1 MKKKGCWG
9 KIVCLALSL
18 AVLLVMATSA
28 RTEQKPIVLKFG
40 SWMPE
45 RHETSKQS
53 HWWAEQVTKRT
64 GGRVQI
70 QFFYAGVLGKGKDQ
84 LDNIKY
90 GTFDFGPVLPAY
102 DPAKSPLWTIPYIP
116 WAIMDPWVRMM
127 ALQDVAELPQM
138 KEELAKWDAVFLFP
152 FGMGD
157 VYYLWTTK
165 KPVYK
170 LDDLKGLKIR
180 SVGEMAKSLSLI
192 GASPVSMPMP
202 DVYDALSK
210 GIIEGGCFATA
221 PVMGYKLYEVCKYKS
236 TMTLGMGGPIWVMKK
251 SVFNKL
257 PNDIQKVIKEV
268 SLEMATHMAESEAAF
283 LKKADEVFKKAT
295 VTVIAFPKTEQAEYE
310 KIGVMPVIEK
320 WVKDK
325 EDKGLQG
332 TKVWET
338 LREAA
343 LKYEKKR
350 R

>member
-1 MKKKGCWG
+1 MKKRGVLSG
-9 KIVCLALSL
+9 IGYLAL
-18 AVLLVMATSA
+18 VLTLVSVMASYA
-28 RTEQKPIVLKFG
+28 RPESKPIVLKFG

-53 HWWAEQVTKRT
+53 RWWAEQVTKRT

-70 QFFYAGVLGKGKDQ
+70 QFFYAGALGKGRDQ
-84 LDNIKY
+84 LDNLKY
-90 GTFDFGPVLPAY
+90 GTFDFGPALPAY

-127 ALQDVAELPQM
+127 ALQDVAELPVM
-138 KEELAKWDAVFLFP
+138 KEELGKWDTVFLFP

-157 VYYLWTTK
+157 VYYLWTVK

-170 LDDLKGLKIR
+170 LADLKGLKIR
-180 SVGEMAKSLSLI
+180 SVGEMAKSLSLV

-210 GIIEGGCFATA
+210 GVINGGCFATA

-236 TMTLGMGGPIWVMKK
+236 TMTLGMGGPIWVIKK
-251 SVFNKL
+251 TVFNKL
-257 PNDIQKVIKEV
+257 PADIQKVIKEV
-268 SLEMATHMAESEAAF
+268 SLEMATHMADREAAF
-283 LKKADEVFKKAT
+283 LKKADETFKKAK
-295 VTVIAFPKTEQAEYE
+295 VTVIGFPKAEQAKYE
-310 KIGVMPVIEK
+310 KAAVMPVIEA
-320 WVKDK
+320 WIKDK
-325 EDKGLQG
+325 EDKGLPGRQ
-332 TKVWET
+332 VWGT
-338 LREAA
+338 LRDAA